1 MLPRSFRPE
10 VQISRITMKAEY
22 GELKDR
28 YGEIR
33 LFPESIDD
41 LWHLRHLINPGDLVF
56 ATTFR
61 SVDTASDKIRPE
73 KVEKRPVRLG
83 IRVERA
89 EFSEH
94 GIRLRLTG
102 IIEHGV
108 DTGAYHTINV
118 ETGFEISVIKQWR
131 LIDLER
137 IDRAVKASVYGVI
150 HILTVEEGEAEL
162 FRLRQ
167 YGPES
172 VITITA
178 GSGKGGE
185 TDTRAGFF
193 EQVLVPLTAISGPL
207 IIAGPG
213 FIKDDFI
220 KFAKNRSCQAADR
233 AIIVETRRT
242 GRGAVQEVIGKGVLD
257 ALINDLQLSREVKMM
272 DEVLLRISQDGAV
285 AYGLREVGEA
295 VGFGAAEQVLVADTL
310 LRNEEITHLIQKAEA
325 MRAAIVVLSSGFE
338 PGERLIALG
347 GIAALLRYRL
357 GRP

>member
-1 MLPRSFRPE
+1 
-10 VQISRITMKAEY
+10 MKVEY

-28 YGEIR
+28 YGEIQ

-41 LWHLRHLINPGDLVF
+41 LWHLRHLITSGDLVF

-61 SVDTASDKIRPE
+61 SVDTAPDKIRPE
-73 KVEKRPVRLG
+73 KAEKRPVRLG
-83 IRVERA
+83 LRIDRV

-102 IIEHGV
+102 VIEHGV

-118 ETGFEISVIKQWR
+118 EIGFEISVIKQWR
-131 LIDLER
+131 PIDLER

-150 HILTVEEGEAEL
+150 HILTIEEGEAEL

-172 VITITA
+172 VITITS
-178 GSGKGGE
+178 GSGKGSD

-193 EQVLVPLTAISGPL
+193 GQVLTVIADITGPL

-220 KFAKNRSCQAADR
+220 RFAKNRSSTSADR
-233 AIIVETRRT
+233 AIVVETRRI
-242 GRGAVQEVIGKGVLD
+242 GRGAVQEVIGKGALD
-257 ALINDLQLSREVKMM
+257 KLIDDLQLSREVKMM
-272 DEVLLRISQDGAV
+272 EEVLLRISQDSAV
-285 AYGLREVGEA
+285 AYGRQQVGEA
-295 VGFGAAEQVLVADTL
+295 IEFGAVEQVLIADTL
-310 LRNEEITHLIQKAEA
+310 LRDEDVMHLIEKAEA
-325 MRAAIVVLSSGFE
+325 MRATIVVLSSSFE
-338 PGERLIALG
+338 PGERLVALG

-357 GRP
+357 VK

>member
-1 MLPRSFRPE
+1 MSPRSSHPA
-10 VQISRITMKAEY
+10 VQILWVTMKAEY
-22 GELKDR
+22 GELKNR

-41 LWHLRHLINPGDLVF
+41 LWHLRHLISPGDLVF

-61 SVDTASDKIRPE
+61 SVDTATDKIRPE
-73 KVEKRPVRLG
+73 KVEKKPVRLG
-83 IRVERA
+83 IRVERV
-89 EFSEH
+89 EFSQH

-108 DTGAYHTINV
+108 DAGAYHTINV
-118 ETGFEISVIKQWR
+118 ETGFEISVIRHWQPV
-131 LIDLER
+131 DLER
-137 IDRAVKASVYGVI
+137 IERAVKASVYGVI
-150 HILTVEEGEAEL
+150 HILTIEEGEAEL

-185 TDTRAGFF
+185 TDTRSGFF
-193 EQVLVPLTAISGPL
+193 EQVLLPVSAVSGPL

-220 KFAKNRSCQAADR
+220 KFAKNRSSITADR
-233 AIIVETRRT
+233 AIVVETRRI
-242 GRGAVQEVIGKGVLD
+242 GRGAVQEIIGKGVLD
-257 ALINDLQLSREVKMM
+257 SLINDLQLSREVKLM

-285 AYGLREVGEA
+285 AYGLSEVKEA
-295 VGFGAAEQVLVADTL
+295 VEFGAVEQMLVADTL
-310 LRNEEITHLIQKAEA
+310 LRNDQIARLIQKAEA
-325 MRAAIVVLSSGFE
+325 MRATIVVLSSEFE

-347 GIAALLRYRL
+347 GVAALLRYRPA
-357 GRP
+357 RQ

>member
-1 MLPRSFRPE
+1 MLQHSCRPA
-10 VQISRITMKAEY
+10 VLILQDTMKSEY

-33 LFPESIDD
+33 LFPENIDD
-41 LWHLRHLINPGDLVF
+41 LWHLRHLICSGDLVF

-61 SVDTASDKIRPE
+61 SVDAASDKIRPE
-73 KVEKRPVRLG
+73 KMEKRPIRLG
-83 IRVERA
+83 VRVERL

-94 GIRLRLTG
+94 GMRLRLTG
-102 IIEHGV
+102 IIEHGA

-131 LIDLER
+131 PVDLER
-137 IDRAVKASVYGVI
+137 IERAVKASVCGVI
-150 HILTVEEGEAEL
+150 HILTIEEGEAEL

-172 VITITA
+172 VMTLVA
-178 GSGKGGE
+178 GSGKGAE

-193 EQVLVPLTAISGPL
+193 EQVLVQVSDISGPL

-220 KFAKNRSCQAADR
+220 RFAKNKSCTSVER
-233 AIIVETRRT
+233 TIVIETRRS
-242 GRGAVQEVIGKGVLD
+242 GRGAVQEVIGKGALD
-257 ALINDLQLSREVKMM
+257 KLIDDLQLSREVKMM
-272 DEVLLRISQDGAV
+272 DEVLLRISKEGAV
-285 AYGLREVGEA
+285 AYGRKEVREAIVLGA
-295 VGFGAAEQVLVADTL
+295 VEQVLLADTL
-310 LRNEEITHLIQKAEA
+310 LRDEEVMNLIEKAEA
-325 MRAAIVVLSSGFE
+325 MRATIVVLSSTFE

-357 GRP
+357 VR